1 MQLNKSLKLSVIA
14 AGVILGASALWSSLY
29 YVEGGEF
36 VREQSPTGA
45 SEWAI
50 SQGIHVKVPFFSRI
64 DRFNQFITIDMS
76 EGDDA
81 ESATVD
87 RGAQNIKFSD
97 TYTGMISTSWR
108 FALPVDPIKLEKI
121 YQSTKSQES
130 LSQNT
135 LLRYAQ
141 NLLVYTGNQ
150 FLGEDFMQGGQN
162 EFLSRLY
169 YQTQHGL
176 YQTKRV
182 KKLIETEASFVS
194 KEDQEKGKGN
204 KTAENFVWTVELQK
218 DSNGN
223 PITAQDDN
231 IISEFGVN
239 LEMISIVN
247 FNPDEDLQKFMG
259 EKKRR
264 IRDRSGLIEDQ
275 RNEREKAITAQLK
288 GERERIEARADK
300 MKIKDAAVIAEEQ
313 KVEVSKKQSELA
325 TVEKL
330 KELEVAKANR
340 GIQEA
345 NFESTKFEA
354 QAIKEKGLAEAQV
367 SKAKYEALNNPV
379 YLRELERDQ
388 AVSLYQA
395 LPNIKVEMP
404 QIVQSSGD
412 GKSTL
417 DNNLGAWSSLGVLN
431 QMGVKLPKQ

>member
-1 MQLNKSLKLSVIA
+1 MNMYFKSKKLYLIVVAVVLSLLTLN
-14 AGVILGASALWSSLY
+14 SSLY

-36 VREQSPTGA
+36 VREQSPSGG

-50 SQGIHVKVPFFSRI
+50 TQGVHVKMPFFSRI

-97 TYTGMISTSWR
+97 TYTGVISTSWR
-108 FALPVDPIKLEKI
+108 FALPVDPVKLEKI

-169 YQTQHGL
+169 YQAQHGL

-182 KKLIETEASFVS
+182 KKLIETEASYVS
-194 KEDQEKGKGN
+194 KDDQEKGKGN
-204 KTAENFVWTVELQK
+204 KTAENFIWTVELQK
-218 DSNGN
+218 DKNGN
-223 PITAQDDN
+223 PLTAQDDN

-239 LEMISIVN
+239 LEMISIVG
-247 FNPDEDLQKFMG
+247 FNPDEDLQKFMS

-340 GIQEA
+340 AIQEA
-345 NFESTKFEA
+345 NFESSKFEA
-354 QAIKEKGLAEAQV
+354 QALKEKGLAEAKV
-367 SKAKYEALNNPV
+367 SEAKYQALNNPV
-379 YLRELERDQ
+379 YLREIERDQ
-388 AVSLYQA
+388 AMALYQA

-404 QIVQSSGD
+404 QIVQSGD
-412 GKSTL
+412 GKSSFG
-417 DNNLGAWSSLGVLN
+417 DNLGAWSSLGVLN
-431 QMGVKLPKQ
+431 QMGVSLPKQ